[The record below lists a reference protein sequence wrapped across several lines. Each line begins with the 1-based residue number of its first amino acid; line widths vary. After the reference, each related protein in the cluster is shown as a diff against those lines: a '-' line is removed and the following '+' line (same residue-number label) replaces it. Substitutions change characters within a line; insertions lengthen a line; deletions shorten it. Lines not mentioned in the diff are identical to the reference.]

1 VSSHNEQYVDAT
13 DNLPAC
19 RALLADIL
27 ESLPEAT
34 IVVPRH
40 IRRRLESSDR
50 RIEIT
55 ERQDGALVV
64 RSVRSE

>member
-1 VSSHNEQYVDAT
+1 MSSEQYVDAT
-13 DNLPAC
+13 ENLTAC

-27 ESLPEAT
+27 ESVT
-34 IVVPRH
+34 GHCIVVPRH
-40 IRRRLESSDR
+40 IRRRLEQSDR

-55 ERQDGALVV
+55 ERPDGALVV